1 MPRRL
6 VRAGAAWTPRCP
18 AGRARGD
25 QRSLKPFRRT
35 AQGGGTYTAGHEG
48 PRVTLKPADIFTLLR
63 DAFLA
68 FGQDKAPRL
77 AAAIAYYAMFSLAP
91 LLLLAVL
98 VAGQFLSSG
107 TVLDDLFGPAGIVAQ
122 NLGLEAAD
130 FLRGLID
137 TDALQKGSVIATIA
151 AFVTLFMGATGLFV
165 QLQDALNSMWG
176 ADPGP
181 PQGFVNVLWTRVKS
195 FLMILAIGLL
205 LIAFLGV
212 NTYLSAIAQRLGD
225 TIGAGAFFVR
235 AGTALLSVLF
245 LAPVF
250 AGIYKVLPDVKL
262 EWREVWVGG
271 FFTSTLFT
279 LGQLG
284 IGLYLG
290 QAAPG
295 SAFGAAATLIV
306 LLLWIYYSAMIFFF
320 GAEVTWVYSQKFGT
334 HAGGAANTAK
344 KQALAAQG
352 AEIDPT
358 ESQQERDAKRQ
369 ADGPVRDSRG
379 RVLGVPVPRVLPR
392 VPRREEG
399 RVLPTV
405 RAAIWNAVTAV
416 LAVPAVIVLRVLG
429 ITGGRRK

>member
-1 MPRRL
+1 M
-6 VRAGAAWTPRCP
+6 
-18 AGRARGD
+18 
-25 QRSLKPFRRT
+25 
-35 AQGGGTYTAGHEG
+35 
-48 PRVTLKPADIFTLLR
+48 TLKPADIFTLLR

-137 TDALQKGSVIATIA
+137 TDALQKGSVIASIA

-181 PQGFVNVLWTRVKS
+181 PQGLVNVLWTRVKS

-320 GAEVTWVYSQKFGT
+320 GAEVTWVYSQRFGT

-344 KQALAAQG
+344 KEALAAQG

-358 ESQQERDAKRQ
+358 ESTQERDAKRQ
-369 ADGPVRDSRG
+369 ADSPVRDSRG
-379 RVLGVPVPRVLPR
+379 RVLGVPVPRVLPT

-405 RAAIWNAVTAV
+405 RAALWNAVTAV

>member
-1 MPRRL
+1 M
-6 VRAGAAWTPRCP
+6 
-18 AGRARGD
+18 
-25 QRSLKPFRRT
+25 
-35 AQGGGTYTAGHEG
+35 
-48 PRVTLKPADIFTLLR
+48 TLKPADIFTLLR

-137 TDALQKGSVIATIA
+137 TDALQKGSVMATIA

-195 FLMILAIGLL
+195 FLMILGIGLL

-344 KQALAAQG
+344 KEALAAQG

-358 ESQQERDAKRQ
+358 ESSQERDAKRQ
-369 ADGPVRDSRG
+369 ADSPVRDSRG

>member
-1 MPRRL
+1 M
-6 VRAGAAWTPRCP
+6 
-18 AGRARGD
+18 
-25 QRSLKPFRRT
+25 
-35 AQGGGTYTAGHEG
+35 
-48 PRVTLKPADIFTLLR
+48 TLKPADIFTLLR

-137 TDALQKGSVIATIA
+137 TDALQKGSVIASIA

-358 ESQQERDAKRQ
+358 ESTQERDAKRQ
-369 ADGPVRDSRG
+369 ADSPVRDSRG

>member
-1 MPRRL
+1 M
-6 VRAGAAWTPRCP
+6 
-18 AGRARGD
+18 
-25 QRSLKPFRRT
+25 
-35 AQGGGTYTAGHEG
+35 
-48 PRVTLKPADIFTLLR
+48 TLKPADIFTLLR

-181 PQGFVNVLWTRVKS
+181 PQGLVNVLWTRVKS

-344 KQALAAQG
+344 KEALAAQG

-358 ESQQERDAKRQ
+358 ESSQERDAKRQ
-369 ADGPVRDSRG
+369 ADSPVRDSRG

-405 RAAIWNAVTAV
+405 RAAVWNAVTAV

>member
-1 MPRRL
+1 
-6 VRAGAAWTPRCP
+6 
-18 AGRARGD
+18 
-25 QRSLKPFRRT
+25 
-35 AQGGGTYTAGHEG
+35 
-48 PRVTLKPADIFTLLR
+48 
-63 DAFLA
+63 
-68 FGQDKAPRL
+68 
-77 AAAIAYYAMFSLAP
+77 MFSLAP

-137 TDALQKGSVIATIA
+137 TDALQKGSVIASIA

-181 PQGFVNVLWTRVKS
+181 PQGIVNVLWTRVKS

-284 IGLYLG
+284 IGLYLA
-290 QAAPG
+290 QAAPD
-295 SAFGAAATLIV
+295 SAFGAAGTLIV

-320 GAEVTWVYSQKFGT
+320 GAEVTWVYSQRFGT

-358 ESQQERDAKRQ
+358 ESDQERAAKQQ
-369 ADGPVRDSRG
+369 ADSPVRDSRG

-399 RVLPTV
+399 RMLPTV
-405 RAAIWNAVTAV
+405 RAALWNAVTAV

>member
-1 MPRRL
+1 
-6 VRAGAAWTPRCP
+6 
-18 AGRARGD
+18 
-25 QRSLKPFRRT
+25 
-35 AQGGGTYTAGHEG
+35 
-48 PRVTLKPADIFTLLR
+48 
-63 DAFLA
+63 
-68 FGQDKAPRL
+68 
-77 AAAIAYYAMFSLAP
+77 MFSLAP

-137 TDALQKGSVIATIA
+137 TDALQKGSVIASIA

-358 ESQQERDAKRQ
+358 ESTQERDAKRQ
-369 ADGPVRDSRG
+369 ADSPVRDSRG

>member
-1 MPRRL
+1 M
-6 VRAGAAWTPRCP
+6 
-18 AGRARGD
+18 
-25 QRSLKPFRRT
+25 
-35 AQGGGTYTAGHEG
+35 
-48 PRVTLKPADIFTLLR
+48 TLKPADIFTLLR

-205 LIAFLGV
+205 LIVFLGV

-344 KQALAAQG
+344 KEALAAQG

-358 ESQQERDAKRQ
+358 ESNQERDAKRQ
-369 ADGPVRDSRG
+369 ADSPVRDSRG

-392 VPRREEG
+392 VPRRDEG

>member
-1 MPRRL
+1 M
-6 VRAGAAWTPRCP
+6 
-18 AGRARGD
+18 
-25 QRSLKPFRRT
+25 
-35 AQGGGTYTAGHEG
+35 
-48 PRVTLKPADIFTLLR
+48 R

-137 TDALQKGSVIATIA
+137 TDALQKGSVIASIA

-181 PQGFVNVLWTRVKS
+181 PQGIVNVLWTRVKS
-195 FLMILAIGLL
+195 FLMILGIGLL

-358 ESQQERDAKRQ
+358 ESTQERDAKRQ

-405 RAAIWNAVTAV
+405 RAAVWNAVTAV

>member
-1 MPRRL
+1 M
-6 VRAGAAWTPRCP
+6 
-18 AGRARGD
+18 
-25 QRSLKPFRRT
+25 
-35 AQGGGTYTAGHEG
+35 
-48 PRVTLKPADIFTLLR
+48 R

>member
-1 MPRRL
+1 M
-6 VRAGAAWTPRCP
+6 
-18 AGRARGD
+18 
-25 QRSLKPFRRT
+25 
-35 AQGGGTYTAGHEG
+35 
-48 PRVTLKPADIFTLLR
+48 TLKPADIFTLLR

-137 TDALQKGSVIATIA
+137 TDALQKGSVIASIA

-195 FLMILAIGLL
+195 FLMILGIGLL

-344 KQALAAQG
+344 KEALAAQG

-358 ESQQERDAKRQ
+358 ESNQERDAKRQ

-392 VPRREEG
+392 VPRRDEG

>member
-1 MPRRL
+1 M
-6 VRAGAAWTPRCP
+6 
-18 AGRARGD
+18 
-25 QRSLKPFRRT
+25 
-35 AQGGGTYTAGHEG
+35 
-48 PRVTLKPADIFTLLR
+48 TLKPADIFTLLR

-137 TDALQKGSVIATIA
+137 TDALQKGSLIASIA

-181 PQGFVNVLWTRVKS
+181 PQGIVNVLWTRVKS
-195 FLMILAIGLL
+195 FLMILGIGLL

-320 GAEVTWVYSQKFGT
+320 GAEVTWVYSQRFGT

-344 KQALAAQG
+344 KEALAAQG

-358 ESQQERDAKRQ
+358 ESTQERDAKRQ
-369 ADGPVRDSRG
+369 ADSPVRDSRG

-405 RAAIWNAVTAV
+405 RAALWNAVTAV

>member
-1 MPRRL
+1 M
-6 VRAGAAWTPRCP
+6 
-18 AGRARGD
+18 
-25 QRSLKPFRRT
+25 
-35 AQGGGTYTAGHEG
+35 
-48 PRVTLKPADIFTLLR
+48 TLKPADIFTLLR

-122 NLGLEAAD
+122 NLGVEAAD

-137 TDALQKGSVIATIA
+137 TDALQKGSVIASIV

-181 PQGFVNVLWTRVKS
+181 PQGIVNILWTRVKS

-262 EWREVWVGG
+262 QWHEVWVGG

-344 KQALAAQG
+344 KEALAAQG
-352 AEIDPT
+352 VDIDPT
-358 ESQQERDAKRQ
+358 DSAQERDAKDAAGRPAQ
-369 ADGPVRDSRG
+369 DARG
-379 RVLGVPVPRVLPR
+379 RMLGVTVPKLPRVLR
-392 VPRREEG
+392 QVPRREEG
-399 RVLPTV
+399 RMLPTV
-405 RAAIWNAVTAV
+405 RAALWNAVTAV
-416 LAVPAVIVLRVLG
+416 LAVPVVIVLRLLG
-429 ITGGRRK
+429 ITGGRRR

>member
-1 MPRRL
+1 M
-6 VRAGAAWTPRCP
+6 
-18 AGRARGD
+18 
-25 QRSLKPFRRT
+25 
-35 AQGGGTYTAGHEG
+35 
-48 PRVTLKPADIFTLLR
+48 TLKPADIFTLLR

-137 TDALQKGSVIATIA
+137 TDALQKGSVIASIA

-358 ESQQERDAKRQ
+358 ESSQERDAKRQ
-369 ADGPVRDSRG
+369 ADSPVRDSRG

>member
-1 MPRRL
+1 M
-6 VRAGAAWTPRCP
+6 
-18 AGRARGD
+18 
-25 QRSLKPFRRT
+25 
-35 AQGGGTYTAGHEG
+35 
-48 PRVTLKPADIFTLLR
+48 TLKPADLFTLLR

-320 GAEVTWVYSQKFGT
+320 GAEVTWVYSQRFGT

-344 KQALAAQG
+344 KEALAAQG

-358 ESQQERDAKRQ
+358 ESQQERESKRQ
-369 ADGPVRDSRG
+369 ARRPVRDSRG

-405 RAAIWNAVTAV
+405 RAAVWNAVTAV

-429 ITGGRRK
+429 ITGGRRR

>member
-1 MPRRL
+1 M
-6 VRAGAAWTPRCP
+6 
-18 AGRARGD
+18 
-25 QRSLKPFRRT
+25 
-35 AQGGGTYTAGHEG
+35 
-48 PRVTLKPADIFTLLR
+48 TLKPADLFTLLR

-122 NLGLEAAD
+122 NLGVEAAD

-181 PQGFVNVLWTRVKS
+181 PQGFLNVLWTRVKS
-195 FLMILAIGLL
+195 FLMILAIGVL

-212 NTYLSAIAQRLGD
+212 NTYLSVIAQRLGD

-250 AGIYKVLPDVKL
+250 AGIYKLLPDVKL

-320 GAEVTWVYSQKFGT
+320 GAEVTWVYSQRFGT

-344 KQALAAQG
+344 KEALAAQG

-358 ESQQERDAKRQ
+358 ESQQERESKRQ
-369 ADGPVRDSRG
+369 ARRPVRDSRG

-405 RAAIWNAVTAV
+405 RAAVWNAVTAV

-429 ITGGRRK
+429 ITGGRRR

>member
-1 MPRRL
+1 M
-6 VRAGAAWTPRCP
+6 
-18 AGRARGD
+18 
-25 QRSLKPFRRT
+25 
-35 AQGGGTYTAGHEG
+35 
-48 PRVTLKPADIFTLLR
+48 TLKPADIFTLLR

-137 TDALQKGSVIATIA
+137 TDALQKGSVIASIA

-181 PQGFVNVLWTRVKS
+181 PQGIVNVLWTRVKS

-320 GAEVTWVYSQKFGT
+320 GAEVTWVYSQRFGT

-358 ESQQERDAKRQ
+358 ESDQERAAKQQ
-369 ADGPVRDSRG
+369 ADSPVRDSRG

-405 RAAIWNAVTAV
+405 RAALWNAVTAV

>member
-1 MPRRL
+1 M
-6 VRAGAAWTPRCP
+6 
-18 AGRARGD
+18 
-25 QRSLKPFRRT
+25 
-35 AQGGGTYTAGHEG
+35 
-48 PRVTLKPADIFTLLR
+48 TLKPADIFTLLR

-181 PQGFVNVLWTRVKS
+181 PQGIVNVLWTRVKS

-284 IGLYLG
+284 IGLYLA
-290 QAAPG
+290 QAAPD
-295 SAFGAAATLIV
+295 SAFGAAGTLIV

-320 GAEVTWVYSQKFGT
+320 GAEVTWVYSQRFGT

-358 ESQQERDAKRQ
+358 ESDQERAAKQQ
-369 ADGPVRDSRG
+369 ADSPVRDSRG

-399 RVLPTV
+399 RMLPTV
-405 RAAIWNAVTAV
+405 RAALWNAVTAV

>member
-1 MPRRL
+1 M
-6 VRAGAAWTPRCP
+6 
-18 AGRARGD
+18 
-25 QRSLKPFRRT
+25 
-35 AQGGGTYTAGHEG
+35 
-48 PRVTLKPADIFTLLR
+48 TLKPADIFTLLR

-137 TDALQKGSVIATIA
+137 TDALQKGSLIASIA

-181 PQGFVNVLWTRVKS
+181 PQGIVNILWTRVKS
-195 FLMILAIGLL
+195 FLMILGIGLL

-320 GAEVTWVYSQKFGT
+320 GAEVTWVYSQRFGT

-344 KQALAAQG
+344 KEALAAQG

-358 ESQQERDAKRQ
+358 ESTQERDAKRQ
-369 ADGPVRDSRG
+369 ADSPVRDSRG

>member
-1 MPRRL
+1 M
-6 VRAGAAWTPRCP
+6 
-18 AGRARGD
+18 
-25 QRSLKPFRRT
+25 
-35 AQGGGTYTAGHEG
+35 
-48 PRVTLKPADIFTLLR
+48 TLKPADIFTLLR

-181 PQGFVNVLWTRVKS
+181 PQGIVNVLWTRVKS

-320 GAEVTWVYSQKFGT
+320 GAEVTWVYSQRFGT

-358 ESQQERDAKRQ
+358 ESDQERAAKQQ
-369 ADGPVRDSRG
+369 ADSPVRDSRG

-405 RAAIWNAVTAV
+405 RAALWNAVTAV

>member
-1 MPRRL
+1 M
-6 VRAGAAWTPRCP
+6 
-18 AGRARGD
+18 
-25 QRSLKPFRRT
+25 
-35 AQGGGTYTAGHEG
+35 
-48 PRVTLKPADIFTLLR
+48 TLKPADIFTLLR

-358 ESQQERDAKRQ
+358 ESTQERDAKRQ
-369 ADGPVRDSRG
+369 ADSPVRDSRG